1 MGEIKRGGVRNQ
13 EASAKM
19 NKTPI
24 ICISN
29 NCKLSSSEGTHDM
42 LIMICKLKNI
52 SWINPAAQHFK
63 RSYSVNPLHPASYGA
78 VSASIVVSHP
88 WDARQGC

>member
-1 MGEIKRGGVRNQ
+1 MREIKKEGARNQ

-19 NKTPI
+19 NKTAI

-42 LIMICKLKNI
+42 LIMICKLKNV

-63 RSYSVNPLHPASYGA
+63 RSNSVNPLHPASYG
-78 VSASIVVSHP
+78 VSASIVTSHP
-88 WDARQGC
+88 RDARQGC